1 MLIVTTQA
9 TGAEPQTDR
18 APLPGKIGDAAQIA
32 AMKPRRSS
40 PTCWTTRRRP
50 TCPEGDGDLFCAITH
65 FFDKEL
71 RRYEGQNALGHGST
85 KLPDNGA
92 SLNRRDSLFVSRRTS
107 MARARRGD
115 HVLVGGR
122 DEQETWRKLHEWNRP
137 IHRVGGRIKKIFGTW
152 KRCYGLG

>member
-50 TCPEGDGDLFCAITH
+50 TCPAGDVDLFCAITH

-71 RRYEGQNALGHGST
+71 RRYEGQNALGNGST

-92 SLNRRDSLFVSRRTS
+92 SLNRRDSLFVSRLHQKCG
-107 MARARRGD
+107 RAPFQGILLRHRQ
-115 HVLVGGR
+115 LVMRKRMTR
-122 DEQETWRKLHEWNRP
+122 DAIVTFATTLP
-137 IHRVGGRIKKIFGTW
+137 A
-152 KRCYGLG
+152 